1 MKPWA
6 KSFYLSSAWKK
17 CRRSYIQSVFGMC
30 ERCNRPGKI
39 VHHKVYLTQMNIND
53 PSVSLNHE
61 HLELL
66 CQDCHNDEHHGS
78 ESISD
83 GLRFDE
89 HGDVVSV

>member
-6 KSFYLSSAWKK
+6 KSFYTSKAWQR
-17 CRRSYIQSVFGMC
+17 CRWSYIQSVFGMC

-39 VHHKVYLTQMNIND
+39 VHHKMYLTQMNIND

-78 ESISD
+78 DSIAE

-89 HGDVVSV
+89 VGNVVQR